1 MAKLY
6 FNYAAMN
13 AGKSTILLQA
23 SHNYIE
29 RGMSTLLLTAR
40 LDDRS
45 GKKGSIVSRIGISAD
60 AELFASEDDL
70 LAMITKKHRQSA
82 VNAVLVDEA
91 QFLSREQVWALARVT
106 DELGIPVMCYGL
118 RTDFQGKLFPG
129 SAELLA
135 IADDLREI
143 KTVCWCGK
151 KATMVIRLDAK
162 GRPIEK
168 GDQIEIG
175 GNDKYISLCRKHWM
189 RREMRAKS

>member
-29 RGMSTLLLTAR
+29 RGMSTLLLTSR

-45 GKKGSIVSRIGISAD
+45 GKKGTITSRIGISAD
-60 AELFASEDDL
+60 AELFSGDDDL
-70 LAMITKKHRQSA
+70 LSMVSEKHAQSEI
-82 VNAVLVDEA
+82 NAVLVDEA
-91 QFLSREQVWALARVT
+91 QFLSRKQVWALACIA
-106 DELGIPVMCYGL
+106 DDLEIPVMCYGL

-135 IADDLREI
+135 IADELREI

-151 KATMVIRLDAK
+151 KATMVIRLDA
-162 GRPIEK
+162 GGQPIEE

-175 GNDKYISLCRKHWM
+175 GDDKYISLCRKHW
-189 RREMRAKS
+189 RERDMEAAS